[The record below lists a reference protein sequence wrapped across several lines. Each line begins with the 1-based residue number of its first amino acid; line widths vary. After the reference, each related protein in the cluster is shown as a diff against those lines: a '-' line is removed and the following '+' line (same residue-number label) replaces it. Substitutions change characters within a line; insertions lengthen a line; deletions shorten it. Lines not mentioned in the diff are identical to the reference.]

1 MVNSA
6 NSVNSINSN
15 IEQNKNKILKIA
27 NFNEIKSYNS
37 DSEIIENDSIESE
50 SIGSESNGSE
60 SIVDESIEKETNSS
74 RIDDTIVE
82 NENVD
87 VELEENADE
96 NKREKEE
103 IQEKQE
109 EIKEEINDESLET
122 IHSEIE
128 NSVNNPILAGG
139 VNDDIEY
146 TIDYI
151 LEDDIKLVDSEK
163 IIDQVNKYI
172 DNYNNPNIQSYKKN
186 FKQLYQT
193 YSNKNYVI
201 NNVTNSNNI
210 TKIIVTK
217 NDKTKKIVKELTK
230 PSYLYYNENDNL
242 LRLKREISN
251 SRKELLYKYEKI
263 IEKIKITPDEKKEFE
278 KERTN
283 FIEQLEIYYIYTLYH
298 KKINKINIE
307 NKTSITFQ
315 KEYLVF
321 KENNEYES
329 KILNSNIYLID
340 NTDIETIN
348 KYNSDNL
355 NEYNNIIATL
365 SSKKDAEISKDK
377 KILEKIKSY
386 IKTKNE
392 IDLFAK
398 SLLKKTDI
406 QDNII
411 NYIIL

>member
-1 MVNSA
+1 MA
-6 NSVNSINSN
+6 N
-15 IEQNKNKILKIA
+15 KDCHTA
-27 NFNEIKSYNS
+27 
-37 DSEIIENDSIESE
+37 
-50 SIGSESNGSE
+50 
-60 SIVDESIEKETNSS
+60 
-74 RIDDTIVE
+74 
-82 NENVD
+82 
-87 VELEENADE
+87 
-96 NKREKEE
+96 
-103 IQEKQE
+103 
-109 EIKEEINDESLET
+109 
-122 IHSEIE
+122 
-128 NSVNNPILAGG
+128 
-139 VNDDIEY
+139 
-146 TIDYI
+146 
-151 LEDDIKLVDSEK
+151 
-163 IIDQVNKYI
+163 
-172 DNYNNPNIQSYKKN
+172 
-186 FKQLYQT
+186 
-193 YSNKNYVI
+193 
-201 NNVTNSNNI
+201 TNSNNI

-307 NKTSITFQ
+307 NKTRIIFQ

-340 NTDIETIN
+340 NADIETIN

-365 SSKKDAEISKDK
+365 SSKKDAEINKDK

-392 IDLFAK
+392 IDLFTK

>member
-1 MVNSA
+1 MVNSV

-15 IEQNKNKILKIA
+15 IEKNKNKILEIS
-27 NFNEIKSYNS
+27 NFDDVKSYSS
-37 DSEIIENDSIESE
+37 DSEIIENDSIENEAIE
-50 SIGSESNGSE
+50 S
-60 SIVDESIEKETNSS
+60 DAIENETKSS
-74 RIDDTIVE
+74 RIDDTIIE

-96 NKREKEE
+96 KEE
-103 IQEKQE
+103 IKEKQE
-109 EIKEEINDESLET
+109 EVKEKQEEVKEEINDESLET

-139 VNDDIEY
+139 DNDDVEY

-151 LEDDIKLVDSEK
+151 LEDDIKLVDSQK

-201 NNVTNSNNI
+201 NNITNSNNI

-230 PSYLYYNENDNL
+230 PSYLYYNENNKL
-242 LRLKREISN
+242 IKLKREISN

-365 SSKKDAEISKDK
+365 SSKKDAEINKDK

-392 IDLFAK
+392 IDLFTK

>member
-1 MVNSA
+1 MV
-6 NSVNSINSN
+6 NSVNSINSINSVNSVNNN
-15 IEQNKNKILKIA
+15 IEQNKNKILEIL
-27 NFNEIKSYNS
+27 NFDEVKSYSS
-37 DSEIIENDSIESE
+37 DSEIIENDSIES
-50 SIGSESNGSE
+50 
-60 SIVDESIEKETNSS
+60 DAIENKTNSS

-82 NENVD
+82 NENVV

-96 NKREKEE
+96 NESEKEE

-109 EIKEEINDESLET
+109 KQEEVKEEINDESLET

-128 NSVNNPILAGG
+128 RSVNNPILAGG

-210 TKIIVTK
+210 TKIIVIK

-307 NKTSITFQ
+307 NKTRITFQ

-340 NTDIETIN
+340 NADIETIN

-355 NEYNNIIATL
+355 NEYNNIIASL

-377 KILEKIKSY
+377 KILEKINSY

-392 IDLFAK
+392 IDLFTK